1 LYSLFVPEIITAE
14 LTEGYLKDLLR
25 DRDHIDD
32 HVSCITRKWPILV
45 RMKMGARSNNGILT
59 SRWYMVVR
67 KFKLRED
74 DKVLFCFS
82 ERDDGDLDL
91 LVEFLPV
98 VTS

>member
-1 LYSLFVPEIITAE
+1 
-14 LTEGYLKDLLR
+14 
-25 DRDHIDD
+25 
-32 HVSCITRKWPILV
+32 
-45 RMKMGARSNNGILT
+45 MKMGARSNNGMLT

-67 KFKLRED
+67 KFKLTED

>member
-1 LYSLFVPEIITAE
+1 M
-14 LTEGYLKDLLR
+14 
-25 DRDHIDD
+25 
-32 HVSCITRKWPILV
+32 LV
-45 RMKMGARSNNGILT
+45 RIKMGARSNSAILT
-59 SRWYMVVR
+59 SGWYMVVR

-98 VTS
+98 VTSNS